1 MAKTNHWG
9 TLAAA
14 AGTLVAVGLLLL
26 MMVVVEAGPAEATFP
41 GKNGRI
47 AFVRDGV
54 LDSHIFT
61 INPDGSGLAKISTR
75 PWFDLDPAWSP
86 DGKKIA
92 FTGLTFSGLM
102 RGNYDIYVVN
112 ANGSNLKRITESQ
125 TSDRSPS
132 WSPDGKKIAYVA
144 ISGSNSEIY
153 TINATGGTPVQVTY
167 NHTDAWG
174 PDWGSRP

>member
-1 MAKTNHWG
+1 MTKTNHWG

-92 FTGLTFSGLM
+92 
-102 RGNYDIYVVN
+102 
-112 ANGSNLKRITESQ
+112 
-125 TSDRSPS
+125 
-132 WSPDGKKIAYVA
+132 YVA